1 MDAHYGIHHLPQ
13 NCPTG
18 PTRPTSPT
26 SPSRP
31 STLSN
36 PSSPRWTCAGRF
48 RKDSSLD
55 LFFVWSYSCDK
66 RKTEPFLDERDCIE
80 FCRRDMVNAPPVYPA
95 PTLQEIMQE
104 LGKDF
109 FVPTLSMQGAVW
121 QVECEFVDV
130 LDDYRTEIKTIIDSR
145 ASTAALKL
153 WLELNPS
160 EVKP

>member
-1 MDAHYGIHHLPQ
+1 
-13 NCPTG
+13 
-18 PTRPTSPT
+18 
-26 SPSRP
+26 
-31 STLSN
+31 
-36 PSSPRWTCAGRF
+36 
-48 RKDSSLD
+48 
-55 LFFVWSYSCDK
+55 
-66 RKTEPFLDERDCIE
+66 
-80 FCRRDMVNAPPVYPA
+80 
-95 PTLQEIMQE
+95 MQE